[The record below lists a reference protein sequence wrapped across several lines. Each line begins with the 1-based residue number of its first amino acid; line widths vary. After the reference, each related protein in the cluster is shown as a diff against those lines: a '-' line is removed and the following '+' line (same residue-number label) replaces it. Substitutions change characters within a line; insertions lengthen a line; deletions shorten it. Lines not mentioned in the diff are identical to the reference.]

1 MSDLP
6 THAPASAPGASDPAR
21 ELDRLRRALLA
32 VRDDLARQRV
42 ELDLMRRDIGAIYG
56 MLRLLVERQTPPGT

>member
-1 MSDLP
+1 MSDHTQP
-6 THAPASAPGASDPAR
+6 PAPATAAAESAR

-56 MLRLLVERQTPPGT
+56 MLRLLVERQTPPGA